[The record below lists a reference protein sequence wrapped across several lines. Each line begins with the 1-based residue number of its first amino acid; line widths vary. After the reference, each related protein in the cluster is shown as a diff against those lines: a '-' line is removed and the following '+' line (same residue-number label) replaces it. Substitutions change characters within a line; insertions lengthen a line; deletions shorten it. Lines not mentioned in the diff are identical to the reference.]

1 MVIHSEKR
9 LHDGGKSRT
18 FAAVNLTRDEAT
30 PKRHASDTCLRIT
43 PEPLQKT
50 HIHSTRITVSHLIYI
65 CIRVAPLRWSGSMA
79 KLHVRDDPPRRRHT
93 AGPRGKTNNMKFQ
106 KIIFILATILSLT
119 TTTALA
125 QNKGKASYYG
135 NKFHGRRT
143 SDGSRYHKDSLTCA
157 HRTLPF
163 GTLIKVRNQKNG
175 REVVVKVT
183 DRGPFGPG
191 RIVDLSMA
199 AAREIGMVQQGVVP
213 VEVTRVGHVND
224 KTLLMAQHDADHET
238 ALPQAKYLD
247 PATGKFYTMDEWT
260 ERGEQAR
267 KEHMARMAK
276 KVQPRYRVLTDKMTA
291 KNISLPKQ
299 GH

>member
-1 MVIHSEKR
+1 
-9 LHDGGKSRT
+9 
-18 FAAVNLTRDEAT
+18 
-30 PKRHASDTCLRIT
+30 
-43 PEPLQKT
+43 
-50 HIHSTRITVSHLIYI
+50 
-65 CIRVAPLRWSGSMA
+65 
-79 KLHVRDDPPRRRHT
+79 
-93 AGPRGKTNNMKFQ
+93 MKFQ
-106 KIIFILATILSLT
+106 KIIFILATILSLS

-125 QNKGKASYYG
+125 QSKGKASYYG

-163 GTLIKVRNQKNG
+163 GTLLKVRNQKNG

-224 KTLLMAQHDADHET
+224 SNLLMAQSDAAHET

-260 ERGEQAR
+260 ERGEKAR
-267 KEHMARMAK
+267 KEHMARMAQ

>member
-1 MVIHSEKR
+1 
-9 LHDGGKSRT
+9 
-18 FAAVNLTRDEAT
+18 
-30 PKRHASDTCLRIT
+30 
-43 PEPLQKT
+43 
-50 HIHSTRITVSHLIYI
+50 
-65 CIRVAPLRWSGSMA
+65 
-79 KLHVRDDPPRRRHT
+79 
-93 AGPRGKTNNMKFQ
+93 MKFQ

-163 GTLIKVRNQKNG
+163 GTLLKVRNQKNG

-213 VEVTRVGHVND
+213 VEVTRVGHVNES
-224 KTLLMAQHDADHET
+224 KLLMAQSDAAHET

-260 ERGEQAR
+260 ERGEKAR
-267 KEHMARMAK
+267 KEHIARMAQ

>member
-1 MVIHSEKR
+1 
-9 LHDGGKSRT
+9 
-18 FAAVNLTRDEAT
+18 
-30 PKRHASDTCLRIT
+30 
-43 PEPLQKT
+43 
-50 HIHSTRITVSHLIYI
+50 
-65 CIRVAPLRWSGSMA
+65 
-79 KLHVRDDPPRRRHT
+79 
-93 AGPRGKTNNMKFQ
+93 MKFQ

-163 GTLIKVRNQKNG
+163 GTLLKVRNQKNG

-213 VEVTRVGHVND
+213 VEVTRVGHVNEN
-224 KTLLMAQHDADHET
+224 KLLMAQSDAAHET

-260 ERGEQAR
+260 ERGEKAR
-267 KEHMARMAK
+267 QEHMARMAQ

>member
-1 MVIHSEKR
+1 
-9 LHDGGKSRT
+9 
-18 FAAVNLTRDEAT
+18 
-30 PKRHASDTCLRIT
+30 
-43 PEPLQKT
+43 
-50 HIHSTRITVSHLIYI
+50 
-65 CIRVAPLRWSGSMA
+65 
-79 KLHVRDDPPRRRHT
+79 
-93 AGPRGKTNNMKFQ
+93 MKFQ
-106 KIIFILATILSLT
+106 KIIFILATILSLS

-125 QNKGKASYYG
+125 QSKGKASYYG

-163 GTLIKVRNQKNG
+163 GTLLKVRNQKNG

-213 VEVTRVGHVND
+213 VEVTRVGHVNES
-224 KTLLMAQHDADHET
+224 KLLLAQSDAAHET

-260 ERGEQAR
+260 ERGEKAR
-267 KEHMARMAK
+267 KEHMARMAQ

>member
-1 MVIHSEKR
+1 
-9 LHDGGKSRT
+9 
-18 FAAVNLTRDEAT
+18 
-30 PKRHASDTCLRIT
+30 
-43 PEPLQKT
+43 
-50 HIHSTRITVSHLIYI
+50 
-65 CIRVAPLRWSGSMA
+65 
-79 KLHVRDDPPRRRHT
+79 
-93 AGPRGKTNNMKFQ
+93 MKFQ

-163 GTLIKVRNQKNG
+163 GTLLKVRNQKNG

-224 KTLLMAQHDADHET
+224 SKLLMAQGDAAHET

-260 ERGEQAR
+260 ERGEKAR
-267 KEHMARMAK
+267 KEHMARMAQ

>member
-1 MVIHSEKR
+1 
-9 LHDGGKSRT
+9 
-18 FAAVNLTRDEAT
+18 
-30 PKRHASDTCLRIT
+30 
-43 PEPLQKT
+43 
-50 HIHSTRITVSHLIYI
+50 
-65 CIRVAPLRWSGSMA
+65 
-79 KLHVRDDPPRRRHT
+79 
-93 AGPRGKTNNMKFQ
+93 MKFQ

-119 TTTALA
+119 TTTAQA

-163 GTLIKVRNQKNG
+163 GTLLKVRNQKNG

-224 KTLLMAQHDADHET
+224 CKLLMAQSDAAHET

-260 ERGEQAR
+260 ERGEKAR
-267 KEHMARMAK
+267 KEHMARMAQ

>member
-1 MVIHSEKR
+1 
-9 LHDGGKSRT
+9 
-18 FAAVNLTRDEAT
+18 
-30 PKRHASDTCLRIT
+30 
-43 PEPLQKT
+43 
-50 HIHSTRITVSHLIYI
+50 
-65 CIRVAPLRWSGSMA
+65 
-79 KLHVRDDPPRRRHT
+79 
-93 AGPRGKTNNMKFQ
+93 MKFQ

-125 QNKGKASYYG
+125 QSKGKASYYG
-135 NKFHGRRT
+135 TKFHGRRT
-143 SDGSRYHKDSLTCA
+143 RDGSRYHTDSLTRA

-163 GTLIKVRNQKNG
+163 GTLLKVRNQKNG

-224 KTLLMAQHDADHET
+224 SKLLLAQSDAAHET

-260 ERGEQAR
+260 ERGEKAR
-267 KEHMARMAK
+267 KEHMARMAQ

>member
-1 MVIHSEKR
+1 
-9 LHDGGKSRT
+9 
-18 FAAVNLTRDEAT
+18 
-30 PKRHASDTCLRIT
+30 
-43 PEPLQKT
+43 
-50 HIHSTRITVSHLIYI
+50 
-65 CIRVAPLRWSGSMA
+65 
-79 KLHVRDDPPRRRHT
+79 
-93 AGPRGKTNNMKFQ
+93 MKFQ
-106 KIIFILATILSLT
+106 KIIFILATILSLS

-125 QNKGKASYYG
+125 QSKGKASYYG

-163 GTLIKVRNQKNG
+163 GTLLKVRNQKNG

-224 KTLLMAQHDADHET
+224 SRLLLAQSDAAHET

-260 ERGEQAR
+260 ERGEKAR
-267 KEHMARMAK
+267 KEHMARMAQ

>member
-1 MVIHSEKR
+1 
-9 LHDGGKSRT
+9 
-18 FAAVNLTRDEAT
+18 
-30 PKRHASDTCLRIT
+30 
-43 PEPLQKT
+43 
-50 HIHSTRITVSHLIYI
+50 
-65 CIRVAPLRWSGSMA
+65 
-79 KLHVRDDPPRRRHT
+79 
-93 AGPRGKTNNMKFQ
+93 MKFQ

-163 GTLIKVRNQKNG
+163 GTLLKVRNQKNG

-213 VEVTRVGHVND
+213 VEVTRVGHVNES
-224 KTLLMAQHDADHET
+224 KLLMAQSDAAHET

-260 ERGEQAR
+260 ERGERAR
-267 KEHMARMAK
+267 KEHMARMAQ

>member
-1 MVIHSEKR
+1 
-9 LHDGGKSRT
+9 
-18 FAAVNLTRDEAT
+18 
-30 PKRHASDTCLRIT
+30 
-43 PEPLQKT
+43 
-50 HIHSTRITVSHLIYI
+50 
-65 CIRVAPLRWSGSMA
+65 
-79 KLHVRDDPPRRRHT
+79 
-93 AGPRGKTNNMKFQ
+93 MKFQ
-106 KIIFILATILSLT
+106 KIIFILATILSLS

-125 QNKGKASYYG
+125 QSKGKASYYG

-163 GTLIKVRNQKNG
+163 GTLLKVRNQKNG

-213 VEVTRVGHVND
+213 VEVTRVGHVNES
-224 KTLLMAQHDADHET
+224 KLLMAQGDAAHET

-260 ERGEQAR
+260 ERGEKAR
-267 KEHMARMAK
+267 KEHMARMAQ

>member
-1 MVIHSEKR
+1 
-9 LHDGGKSRT
+9 
-18 FAAVNLTRDEAT
+18 
-30 PKRHASDTCLRIT
+30 
-43 PEPLQKT
+43 
-50 HIHSTRITVSHLIYI
+50 
-65 CIRVAPLRWSGSMA
+65 
-79 KLHVRDDPPRRRHT
+79 
-93 AGPRGKTNNMKFQ
+93 MKFQ

-125 QNKGKASYYG
+125 QSKGKASYYG

-163 GTLIKVRNQKNG
+163 GTLLKVRNQKNG

-213 VEVTRVGHVND
+213 VEVTRVGHVNES
-224 KTLLMAQHDADHET
+224 KLLLAQSDAAHET

-260 ERGEQAR
+260 ERGEKAR
-267 KEHMARMAK
+267 KEHMARMAQ

>member
-1 MVIHSEKR
+1 
-9 LHDGGKSRT
+9 
-18 FAAVNLTRDEAT
+18 
-30 PKRHASDTCLRIT
+30 
-43 PEPLQKT
+43 
-50 HIHSTRITVSHLIYI
+50 
-65 CIRVAPLRWSGSMA
+65 
-79 KLHVRDDPPRRRHT
+79 
-93 AGPRGKTNNMKFQ
+93 MKFQ

-125 QNKGKASYYG
+125 QSKGKASYYG

-163 GTLIKVRNQKNG
+163 GTLLKVRNQKNG

-213 VEVTRVGHVND
+213 VEVTRVGHVNES
-224 KTLLMAQHDADHET
+224 KLLMTQSDAAHET

-260 ERGEQAR
+260 ERGEKAR
-267 KEHMARMAK
+267 KEHMARMAQ

>member
-1 MVIHSEKR
+1 
-9 LHDGGKSRT
+9 
-18 FAAVNLTRDEAT
+18 
-30 PKRHASDTCLRIT
+30 
-43 PEPLQKT
+43 
-50 HIHSTRITVSHLIYI
+50 
-65 CIRVAPLRWSGSMA
+65 
-79 KLHVRDDPPRRRHT
+79 
-93 AGPRGKTNNMKFQ
+93 MKFQ

-119 TTTALA
+119 TTTAQA
-125 QNKGKASYYG
+125 QSKGKASYYG

-163 GTLIKVRNQKNG
+163 GTLLKVRNQKNG

-224 KTLLMAQHDADHET
+224 SKLLMAQSDAAHET

-260 ERGEQAR
+260 ERGEKAR
-267 KEHMARMAK
+267 KEHIARMAQ

>member
-1 MVIHSEKR
+1 
-9 LHDGGKSRT
+9 
-18 FAAVNLTRDEAT
+18 
-30 PKRHASDTCLRIT
+30 
-43 PEPLQKT
+43 
-50 HIHSTRITVSHLIYI
+50 
-65 CIRVAPLRWSGSMA
+65 
-79 KLHVRDDPPRRRHT
+79 
-93 AGPRGKTNNMKFQ
+93 MKFQ

-163 GTLIKVRNQKNG
+163 GTLLKVRNQKNG

-224 KTLLMAQHDADHET
+224 SKLLMAQSDAAHET

-260 ERGEQAR
+260 ERGEKAR
-267 KEHMARMAK
+267 KEHMARMAQ

>member
-1 MVIHSEKR
+1 
-9 LHDGGKSRT
+9 
-18 FAAVNLTRDEAT
+18 
-30 PKRHASDTCLRIT
+30 
-43 PEPLQKT
+43 
-50 HIHSTRITVSHLIYI
+50 
-65 CIRVAPLRWSGSMA
+65 
-79 KLHVRDDPPRRRHT
+79 
-93 AGPRGKTNNMKFQ
+93 MKFQ

-163 GTLIKVRNQKNG
+163 GTLLKVRNQKNG

-213 VEVTRVGHVND
+213 VEVTRVGHVKD
-224 KTLLMAQHDADHET
+224 SKLLMAQSDAAHET

-260 ERGEQAR
+260 ERGEKAR
-267 KEHMARMAK
+267 QEHMARMAQ

>member
-1 MVIHSEKR
+1 
-9 LHDGGKSRT
+9 
-18 FAAVNLTRDEAT
+18 
-30 PKRHASDTCLRIT
+30 
-43 PEPLQKT
+43 
-50 HIHSTRITVSHLIYI
+50 
-65 CIRVAPLRWSGSMA
+65 
-79 KLHVRDDPPRRRHT
+79 
-93 AGPRGKTNNMKFQ
+93 MKFQ
-106 KIIFILATILSLT
+106 KIIFILATILSLS

-125 QNKGKASYYG
+125 QSKGKASYYG

-163 GTLIKVRNQKNG
+163 GTLLKVRNQKNG

-213 VEVTRVGHVND
+213 VEVTRVGHVNES
-224 KTLLMAQHDADHET
+224 KLLMAQSDAAHET
-238 ALPQAKYLD
+238 ALHQAKYLD

-260 ERGEQAR
+260 ERGEKAR
-267 KEHMARMAK
+267 KEHMARMAQ

>member
-1 MVIHSEKR
+1 
-9 LHDGGKSRT
+9 
-18 FAAVNLTRDEAT
+18 
-30 PKRHASDTCLRIT
+30 
-43 PEPLQKT
+43 
-50 HIHSTRITVSHLIYI
+50 
-65 CIRVAPLRWSGSMA
+65 
-79 KLHVRDDPPRRRHT
+79 
-93 AGPRGKTNNMKFQ
+93 MKFQ

-119 TTTALA
+119 TSTALA
-125 QNKGKASYYG
+125 QSKGKASYYG

-163 GTLIKVRNQKNG
+163 GTLLKVRNQKNG

-224 KTLLMAQHDADHET
+224 SRLLMAQSDAAHET

-260 ERGEQAR
+260 ERGEKAR
-267 KEHMARMAK
+267 KEHMARMAQ

>member
-1 MVIHSEKR
+1 
-9 LHDGGKSRT
+9 
-18 FAAVNLTRDEAT
+18 
-30 PKRHASDTCLRIT
+30 
-43 PEPLQKT
+43 
-50 HIHSTRITVSHLIYI
+50 
-65 CIRVAPLRWSGSMA
+65 
-79 KLHVRDDPPRRRHT
+79 
-93 AGPRGKTNNMKFQ
+93 MKFQ

-125 QNKGKASYYG
+125 QSKGKASYYG

-163 GTLIKVRNQKNG
+163 GTLLKVRNQKNG

-213 VEVTRVGHVND
+213 VEVTRVGHVNES
-224 KTLLMAQHDADHET
+224 KLLMAQSDAAHET

-260 ERGEQAR
+260 ERGATAR
-267 KEHMARMAK
+267 KVHMSRMAQ

>member
-1 MVIHSEKR
+1 MTIKQVLLAS
-9 LHDGGKSRT
+9 LVT
-18 FAAVNLTRDEAT
+18 FAFTTNA
-30 PKRHASDTCLRIT
+30 HA
-43 PEPLQKT
+43 QQ
-50 HIHSTRITVSHLIYI
+50 H
-65 CIRVAPLRWSGSMA
+65 
-79 KLHVRDDPPRRRHT
+79 
-93 AGPRGKTNNMKFQ
+93 
-106 KIIFILATILSLT
+106 
-119 TTTALA
+119 
-125 QNKGKASYYG
+125 GKASFYS
-135 NKFHGRRT
+135 NRAHGHRT

-163 GTLIKVRNQKNG
+163 GTLLKVRNQKNG

-224 KTLLMAQHDADHET
+224 SRLLLAQSDAAHET

-260 ERGEQAR
+260 ERGEKAR
-267 KEHMARMAK
+267 KEHMARMAQ

>member
-1 MVIHSEKR
+1 
-9 LHDGGKSRT
+9 
-18 FAAVNLTRDEAT
+18 
-30 PKRHASDTCLRIT
+30 
-43 PEPLQKT
+43 
-50 HIHSTRITVSHLIYI
+50 
-65 CIRVAPLRWSGSMA
+65 
-79 KLHVRDDPPRRRHT
+79 
-93 AGPRGKTNNMKFQ
+93 MKFQ

-125 QNKGKASYYG
+125 QSKGKASYYG

-163 GTLIKVRNQKNG
+163 GTLLKVRNQKNG

-224 KTLLMAQHDADHET
+224 CKLLMAQSDAAHET

-260 ERGEQAR
+260 ERGEKAR
-267 KEHMARMAK
+267 KEHMARMAQ

>member
-1 MVIHSEKR
+1 
-9 LHDGGKSRT
+9 
-18 FAAVNLTRDEAT
+18 
-30 PKRHASDTCLRIT
+30 
-43 PEPLQKT
+43 
-50 HIHSTRITVSHLIYI
+50 
-65 CIRVAPLRWSGSMA
+65 
-79 KLHVRDDPPRRRHT
+79 
-93 AGPRGKTNNMKFQ
+93 MKFQ

-125 QNKGKASYYG
+125 QSKGKASYYG

-163 GTLIKVRNQKNG
+163 GTLLKVRNQKNG

-213 VEVTRVGHVND
+213 VEVTRVGHVNES
-224 KTLLMAQHDADHET
+224 KLLMAQSDAAHET

-260 ERGEQAR
+260 ERGEKAR
-267 KEHMARMAK
+267 KEHIARMAQ

>member
-1 MVIHSEKR
+1 
-9 LHDGGKSRT
+9 
-18 FAAVNLTRDEAT
+18 
-30 PKRHASDTCLRIT
+30 
-43 PEPLQKT
+43 
-50 HIHSTRITVSHLIYI
+50 
-65 CIRVAPLRWSGSMA
+65 
-79 KLHVRDDPPRRRHT
+79 
-93 AGPRGKTNNMKFQ
+93 MKFQ

-125 QNKGKASYYG
+125 QSKGKASYYG

-163 GTLIKVRNQKNG
+163 GTLLKVRNQKNG

-224 KTLLMAQHDADHET
+224 SRLLLAQSDAAHET

-260 ERGEQAR
+260 ERGEKAR
-267 KEHMARMAK
+267 KEHMARMAQ

>member
-1 MVIHSEKR
+1 
-9 LHDGGKSRT
+9 
-18 FAAVNLTRDEAT
+18 
-30 PKRHASDTCLRIT
+30 
-43 PEPLQKT
+43 
-50 HIHSTRITVSHLIYI
+50 
-65 CIRVAPLRWSGSMA
+65 
-79 KLHVRDDPPRRRHT
+79 
-93 AGPRGKTNNMKFQ
+93 MKFQ

-125 QNKGKASYYG
+125 QSKGKASYYG

-163 GTLIKVRNQKNG
+163 GTLLKVRNQKNG

-224 KTLLMAQHDADHET
+224 SKLLMAQNDAAHET

-260 ERGEQAR
+260 ERGEKAR
-267 KEHMARMAK
+267 KEHMARMAQ

>member
-1 MVIHSEKR
+1 
-9 LHDGGKSRT
+9 
-18 FAAVNLTRDEAT
+18 
-30 PKRHASDTCLRIT
+30 
-43 PEPLQKT
+43 
-50 HIHSTRITVSHLIYI
+50 
-65 CIRVAPLRWSGSMA
+65 
-79 KLHVRDDPPRRRHT
+79 
-93 AGPRGKTNNMKFQ
+93 MKFQ

-125 QNKGKASYYG
+125 QSKGKASYYG

-163 GTLIKVRNQKNG
+163 GTLLKVRNQKNG

-213 VEVTRVGHVND
+213 VEVTRVGHVNES
-224 KTLLMAQHDADHET
+224 KLLMAQSDAAHET

-260 ERGEQAR
+260 ERGEKAR
-267 KEHMARMAK
+267 KEHMVRMAQ

>member
-1 MVIHSEKR
+1 
-9 LHDGGKSRT
+9 
-18 FAAVNLTRDEAT
+18 
-30 PKRHASDTCLRIT
+30 
-43 PEPLQKT
+43 
-50 HIHSTRITVSHLIYI
+50 
-65 CIRVAPLRWSGSMA
+65 
-79 KLHVRDDPPRRRHT
+79 
-93 AGPRGKTNNMKFQ
+93 MKFQ

-163 GTLIKVRNQKNG
+163 GTLLKVRNQKNG

-213 VEVTRVGHVND
+213 VEVIRVGHVND
-224 KTLLMAQHDADHET
+224 SKLLMAQSDAAHET

-260 ERGEQAR
+260 ERGEKAR
-267 KEHMARMAK
+267 KEHMARMAQ

>member
-1 MVIHSEKR
+1 
-9 LHDGGKSRT
+9 
-18 FAAVNLTRDEAT
+18 
-30 PKRHASDTCLRIT
+30 
-43 PEPLQKT
+43 
-50 HIHSTRITVSHLIYI
+50 
-65 CIRVAPLRWSGSMA
+65 
-79 KLHVRDDPPRRRHT
+79 
-93 AGPRGKTNNMKFQ
+93 MKFQ

-163 GTLIKVRNQKNG
+163 GTLLKVRNQKNG

-224 KTLLMAQHDADHET
+224 SRLLMAQIDAAHET

-260 ERGEQAR
+260 ERGEKAR
-267 KEHMARMAK
+267 KEHMARMAQ

>member
-1 MVIHSEKR
+1 
-9 LHDGGKSRT
+9 
-18 FAAVNLTRDEAT
+18 
-30 PKRHASDTCLRIT
+30 
-43 PEPLQKT
+43 
-50 HIHSTRITVSHLIYI
+50 
-65 CIRVAPLRWSGSMA
+65 
-79 KLHVRDDPPRRRHT
+79 
-93 AGPRGKTNNMKFQ
+93 MKFQ

-119 TTTALA
+119 TSTALA
-125 QNKGKASYYG
+125 QSKGKASYYG

-163 GTLIKVRNQKNG
+163 GTLLKVRNQKNG

-224 KTLLMAQHDADHET
+224 SKLLMAQSDAAHET

-260 ERGEQAR
+260 ERGEKAR
-267 KEHMARMAK
+267 KEHMARMAQ

>member
-1 MVIHSEKR
+1 
-9 LHDGGKSRT
+9 
-18 FAAVNLTRDEAT
+18 
-30 PKRHASDTCLRIT
+30 
-43 PEPLQKT
+43 
-50 HIHSTRITVSHLIYI
+50 
-65 CIRVAPLRWSGSMA
+65 
-79 KLHVRDDPPRRRHT
+79 
-93 AGPRGKTNNMKFQ
+93 MKFQ

-125 QNKGKASYYG
+125 QSKGKASYYG

-163 GTLIKVRNQKNG
+163 GTLLKVRNQKNG

-213 VEVTRVGHVND
+213 VEVIRVGHVND
-224 KTLLMAQHDADHET
+224 SKLLMAQSDAAHET

-260 ERGEQAR
+260 ERGEKAR
-267 KEHMARMAK
+267 KEHMARMAQ

>member
-1 MVIHSEKR
+1 
-9 LHDGGKSRT
+9 
-18 FAAVNLTRDEAT
+18 
-30 PKRHASDTCLRIT
+30 
-43 PEPLQKT
+43 
-50 HIHSTRITVSHLIYI
+50 
-65 CIRVAPLRWSGSMA
+65 
-79 KLHVRDDPPRRRHT
+79 
-93 AGPRGKTNNMKFQ
+93 MKFQ
-106 KIIFILATILSLT
+106 KIIFILATILSLS

-163 GTLIKVRNQKNG
+163 GTLLKVRNQKNG

-224 KTLLMAQHDADHET
+224 SRLLLAQSDAAHET

-260 ERGEQAR
+260 ERGERAR
-267 KEHMARMAK
+267 KEHMARMAQ

>member
-1 MVIHSEKR
+1 
-9 LHDGGKSRT
+9 
-18 FAAVNLTRDEAT
+18 
-30 PKRHASDTCLRIT
+30 
-43 PEPLQKT
+43 
-50 HIHSTRITVSHLIYI
+50 
-65 CIRVAPLRWSGSMA
+65 
-79 KLHVRDDPPRRRHT
+79 
-93 AGPRGKTNNMKFQ
+93 MKFQ

-163 GTLIKVRNQKNG
+163 GTLLKVRNQKNG

-224 KTLLMAQHDADHET
+224 SRLLLAQSDAAHET

-260 ERGEQAR
+260 ERGEKAR
-267 KEHMARMAK
+267 KEHIARMAQ

>member
-1 MVIHSEKR
+1 
-9 LHDGGKSRT
+9 
-18 FAAVNLTRDEAT
+18 
-30 PKRHASDTCLRIT
+30 
-43 PEPLQKT
+43 
-50 HIHSTRITVSHLIYI
+50 
-65 CIRVAPLRWSGSMA
+65 
-79 KLHVRDDPPRRRHT
+79 
-93 AGPRGKTNNMKFQ
+93 MKFQ

-125 QNKGKASYYG
+125 QSKGKASYYG

-163 GTLIKVRNQKNG
+163 GTLLKVRNQKNG

-183 DRGPFGPG
+183 DRGPFGTG

-224 KTLLMAQHDADHET
+224 SRLLLAQSDAAHET

-260 ERGEQAR
+260 ERGEKAR
-267 KEHMARMAK
+267 KEHMARMAQ

>member
-1 MVIHSEKR
+1 
-9 LHDGGKSRT
+9 
-18 FAAVNLTRDEAT
+18 
-30 PKRHASDTCLRIT
+30 
-43 PEPLQKT
+43 
-50 HIHSTRITVSHLIYI
+50 
-65 CIRVAPLRWSGSMA
+65 
-79 KLHVRDDPPRRRHT
+79 
-93 AGPRGKTNNMKFQ
+93 MKFQ

-163 GTLIKVRNQKNG
+163 GTLLKVRNQKNG

-213 VEVTRVGHVND
+213 VEVTRVGHVNES
-224 KTLLMAQHDADHET
+224 KLLMAQSDAAHET
-238 ALPQAKYLD
+238 TLPQAKYLD

-260 ERGEQAR
+260 ERGEKAR
-267 KEHMARMAK
+267 KEHMARMAQ

>member
-1 MVIHSEKR
+1 
-9 LHDGGKSRT
+9 
-18 FAAVNLTRDEAT
+18 
-30 PKRHASDTCLRIT
+30 
-43 PEPLQKT
+43 
-50 HIHSTRITVSHLIYI
+50 
-65 CIRVAPLRWSGSMA
+65 
-79 KLHVRDDPPRRRHT
+79 
-93 AGPRGKTNNMKFQ
+93 MKFQ

-125 QNKGKASYYG
+125 QSKGKASYYG

-163 GTLIKVRNQKNG
+163 GTLLKVRNQKNG

-224 KTLLMAQHDADHET
+224 SKLLMAQSDAAHET

-260 ERGEQAR
+260 ERGEKAR
-267 KEHMARMAK
+267 KEQMARMAQ

>member
-1 MVIHSEKR
+1 
-9 LHDGGKSRT
+9 
-18 FAAVNLTRDEAT
+18 
-30 PKRHASDTCLRIT
+30 
-43 PEPLQKT
+43 
-50 HIHSTRITVSHLIYI
+50 
-65 CIRVAPLRWSGSMA
+65 
-79 KLHVRDDPPRRRHT
+79 
-93 AGPRGKTNNMKFQ
+93 MKFQ

-125 QNKGKASYYG
+125 QSKGKASYYG

-163 GTLIKVRNQKNG
+163 GTLLKVRNQKNG

-224 KTLLMAQHDADHET
+224 SNLLMAQSDAAHET

-260 ERGEQAR
+260 ERGEKAR
-267 KEHMARMAK
+267 KEHMARMAQ

>member
-1 MVIHSEKR
+1 
-9 LHDGGKSRT
+9 
-18 FAAVNLTRDEAT
+18 
-30 PKRHASDTCLRIT
+30 
-43 PEPLQKT
+43 
-50 HIHSTRITVSHLIYI
+50 
-65 CIRVAPLRWSGSMA
+65 
-79 KLHVRDDPPRRRHT
+79 
-93 AGPRGKTNNMKFQ
+93 MKFQ

-163 GTLIKVRNQKNG
+163 GTLLKVRNQKNG

-213 VEVTRVGHVND
+213 VEVIRVGHVND
-224 KTLLMAQHDADHET
+224 SKLLLAQSDAAHET

-260 ERGEQAR
+260 ERGEKAR
-267 KEHMARMAK
+267 KEHMARMAQ